1 MPALRNVVCIPALEL
16 QLHPAFRAMLSYG
29 MSPEWLEYH
38 IIRVMMSVARDV
50 PTGDLTTVS
59 PRMIAAWA
67 GADEAF
73 GVAFREHFL
82 TDGQFVLYQELNG
95 SRIRHREKC
104 RLRMRAA
111 RTGEK
116 APPKRSRKQTQNAV
130 PTPSLFSEA
139 WAKYPKRSGGN
150 PKALAEKAWI
160 ARVKAGVPEQELLD
174 ATVGYAKVVRRE
186 GRENTV
192 YVMQGSTLYG
202 ANERWKDFLNVN
214 LQEKSDLDDVL
225 SEVARAYESS
235 DS

>member
-1 MPALRNVVCIPALEL
+1 MCIPALEL

-50 PTGDLTTVS
+50 PTGDLTAIS

-67 GADEAF
+67 GADEVF

-116 APPKRSRKQTQNAV
+116 APPKRKKVVTSV
-130 PTPSLFSEA
+130 PSQPSLFSEA

-150 PKALAEKAWI
+150 PKALAEKAWV
-160 ARVKAGVPEQELLD
+160 ARVKTGVPEQELFD
-174 ATVGYAKVVRRE
+174 ATVGYATVVRRE

-192 YVMQGSTLYG
+192 YVMQGATLYG

-214 LQEKSDLDDVL
+214 HQEKSDLDDVL
-225 SEVARAYESS
+225 SEVARAYEQ
-235 DS
+235 DDN